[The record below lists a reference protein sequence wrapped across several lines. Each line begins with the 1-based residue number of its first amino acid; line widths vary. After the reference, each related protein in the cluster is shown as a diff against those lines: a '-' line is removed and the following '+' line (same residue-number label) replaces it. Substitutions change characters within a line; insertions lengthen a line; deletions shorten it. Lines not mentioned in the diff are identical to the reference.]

1 MAATDL
7 DKMIE
12 KINYIRSQQFIS
24 SAEATD
30 LKKTARDLANKK
42 GELGPKD
49 RSIINDKI
57 NQYLNKKGQAQKE
70 ETGLKPP
77 STTTTTPA
85 TPTKPSEPPKT
96 NRPVPTAE
104 DQRWNK
110 FSSNW
115 KKLNGG
121 DKNIVRTV
129 WPSAGADA
137 SAEKSFKN
145 KSASKQQAFVDAV
158 DGGNVT
164 APEKR
169 ELYAA
174 FNRDKDGNP
183 IKDGGG
189 GGGGGGGGKQPGDGN
204 DKEKDQGD
212 KGTDGG
218 LDDDGFDPT
227 PDTSDDPDDSAP
239 PEPTVKGGKKKVTVP
254 KKPANRANYTV
265 PKNSD
270 ERIMMPDV
278 DRKITKEIQRIT
290 KRLINVTREY
300 IEGGINFSGIDYI
313 PEDEIY
319 TESGESY
326 FELSDT
332 NTPGTLNNDL
342 VNERLDQITE
352 VINELLNKGRR
363 GHPGY
368 NYKEFMDLFE
378 LRYNESGTPVYRFS
392 IELVGNDTED
402 ISITLIEED
411 NNI

>member
-1 MAATDL
+1 
-7 DKMIE
+7 
-12 KINYIRSQQFIS
+12 
-24 SAEATD
+24 
-30 LKKTARDLANKK
+30 LAY
-42 GELGPKD
+42 GPKD
-49 RSIINDKI
+49 
-57 NQYLNKKGQAQKE
+57 
-70 ETGLKPP
+70 
-77 STTTTTPA
+77 
-85 TPTKPSEPPKT
+85 
-96 NRPVPTAE
+96 
-104 DQRWNK
+104 K
-110 FSSNW
+110 FLARLEQN
-115 KKLNGG
+115 
-121 DKNIVRTV
+121 
-129 WPSAGADA
+129 
-137 SAEKSFKN
+137 
-145 KSASKQQAFVDAV
+145 
-158 DGGNVT
+158 
-164 APEKR
+164 
-169 ELYAA
+169 
-174 FNRDKDGNP
+174 
-183 IKDGGG
+183 
-189 GGGGGGGGKQPGDGN
+189 
-204 DKEKDQGD
+204 
-212 KGTDGG
+212 
-218 LDDDGFDPT
+218 
-227 PDTSDDPDDSAP
+227 
-239 PEPTVKGGKKKVTVP
+239 
-254 KKPANRANYTV
+254 
-265 PKNSD
+265 
-270 ERIMMPDV
+270 PDV